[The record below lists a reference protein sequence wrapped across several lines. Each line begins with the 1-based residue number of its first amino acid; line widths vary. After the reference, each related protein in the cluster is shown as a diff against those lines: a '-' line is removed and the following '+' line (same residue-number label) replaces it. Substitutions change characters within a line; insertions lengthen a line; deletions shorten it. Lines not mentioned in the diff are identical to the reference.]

1 MKKLDNRHV
10 VLGVAFDWGR
20 RKGLDV
26 FIELSHRLP
35 NESYRIV
42 LVGTDDHIDA
52 QLPKDIISIHKN
64 AKSTPTCR
72 IVCNGECFC
81 DSNPRREFSDS

>member
-52 QLPKDIISIHKN
+52 QLPKDIISIHKTQN
-64 AKSTPTCR
+64 QRQLAELYAIQPEKR
-72 IVCNGECFC
+72 IF
-81 DSNPRREFSDS
+81 RQLIWKL